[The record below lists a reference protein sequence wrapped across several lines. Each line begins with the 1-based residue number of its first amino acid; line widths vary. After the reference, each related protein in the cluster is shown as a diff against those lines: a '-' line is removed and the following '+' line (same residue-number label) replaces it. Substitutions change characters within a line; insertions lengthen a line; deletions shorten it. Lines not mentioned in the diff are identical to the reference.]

1 MHIKLWGEENL
12 SLATQLMFE
21 NINSSD
27 YGVEHVIIVP
37 DRFSLLAEKKL
48 LNILPN
54 GILFNVKVTTF
65 SAFTQQLLQQA
76 GVLSELASAGER
88 LLYIQKAAQEEK
100 KNFQY
105 FKKSNINFC
114 SQLFNAISLLS
125 SSRVFPEDLKEPAR
139 PMLQKKLADISLVY
153 SRYLKLLDGKL
164 DPSLLFEKLLSQ
176 NHIQK
181 FLENKKVYLAQF
193 DSFTSQMYEII
204 KFLAAQSKEINISF
218 ADAKNFGNEY
228 IYEKDI
234 QKHC

>member
-88 LLYIQKAAQEEK
+88 LLYIQKAAQEELSVFQK
-100 KNFQY
+100 KQY
-105 FKKSNINFC
+105 QF
-114 SQLFNAISLLS
+114 LLS
-125 SSRVFPEDLKEPAR
+125 TFQRDFAAVFISSFSWRFKRACKAHAS
-139 PMLQKKLADISLVY
+139 KKI
-153 SRYLKLLDGKL
+153 G
-164 DPSLLFEKLLSQ
+164 
-176 NHIQK
+176 
-181 FLENKKVYLAQF
+181 
-193 DSFTSQMYEII
+193 
-204 KFLAAQSKEINISF
+204 
-218 ADAKNFGNEY
+218 
-228 IYEKDI
+228 
-234 QKHC
+234 